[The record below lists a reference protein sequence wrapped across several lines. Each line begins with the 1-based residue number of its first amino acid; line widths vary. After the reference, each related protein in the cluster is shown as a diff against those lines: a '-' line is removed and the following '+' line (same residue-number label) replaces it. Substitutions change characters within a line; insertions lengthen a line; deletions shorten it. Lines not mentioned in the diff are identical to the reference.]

1 MQKKQRLQAAPAKK
15 KRKKKK
21 RINERMFNMDGI
33 DWHMVASS
41 QLLVD

>member
-15 KRKKKK
+15 MKK
-21 RINERMFNMDGI
+21 ELMRMFNMDGI